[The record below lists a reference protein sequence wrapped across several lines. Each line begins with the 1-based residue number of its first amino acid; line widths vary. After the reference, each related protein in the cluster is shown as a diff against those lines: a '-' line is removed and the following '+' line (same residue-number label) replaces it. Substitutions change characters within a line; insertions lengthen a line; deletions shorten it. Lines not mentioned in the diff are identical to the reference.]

1 MNVCFPE
8 SFPLDDV
15 PGGFRPYQGQS
26 GQSLAPPAALGK
38 PLEPAAA
45 AAAALGKTAA
55 AVVAAAVVVV
65 VVVAAAACLVS
76 GGKICIQLLSSS
88 PCN

>member
-1 MNVCFPE
+1 MKVFHVNVF
-8 SFPLDDV
+8 SLDGL
-15 PGGFRPYQGQS
+15 PGGFRPCQGQS
-26 GQSLAPPAALGK
+26 GQSLALPAALGK
-38 PLEPAAA
+38 SSEPA

>member
-26 GQSLAPPAALGK
+26 GQSLAPPVALGK
-38 PLEPAAA
+38 PSEPAAA
-45 AAAALGKTAA
+45 DAAALGKTAA
-55 AVVAAAVVVV
+55 AVVVVVLV
-65 VVVAAAACLVS
+65 LVS

>member
-1 MNVCFPE
+1 MKVFHVNVF
-8 SFPLDDV
+8 SLDGL
-15 PGGFRPYQGQS
+15 PGGFRPCQGQS
-26 GQSLAPPAALGK
+26 GQSLALPAALGK
-38 PLEPAAA
+38 SSEPA

-55 AVVAAAVVVV
+55 AVVVVVV
-65 VVVAAAACLVS
+65 VAAAAACLVS

>member
-26 GQSLAPPAALGK
+26 GQSLAPPVALGK
-38 PLEPAAA
+38 PSEPAAA
-45 AAAALGKTAA
+45 DAAALGKTAA
-55 AVVAAAVVVV
+55 AAVVVV
-65 VVVAAAACLVS
+65 VVFVAAAAACLVS

>member
-1 MNVCFPE
+1 MKVFHVNVF
-8 SFPLDDV
+8 SLDGL

-26 GQSLAPPAALGK
+26 GQSLAPPVALGK
-38 PLEPAAA
+38 PLEPA

-55 AVVAAAVVVV
+55 AVV
-65 VVVAAAACLVS
+65 VVAAAACLVS
-76 GGKICIQLLSSS
+76 DGKICIQLLSSS

>member
-1 MNVCFPE
+1 MCFPE
-8 SFPLDDV
+8 SFPLDGL

-45 AAAALGKTAA
+45 AALGKTAA

-65 VVVAAAACLVS
+65 VVVAAACLVS

>member
-1 MNVCFPE
+1 MNVCFSE

-26 GQSLAPPAALGK
+26 GQSLAPPVALGK
-38 PLEPAAA
+38 PSEPAAA
-45 AAAALGKTAA
+45 DAAALGKTAA
-55 AVVAAAVVVV
+55 AAAAAAAAVVVV
-65 VVVAAAACLVS
+65 LVLVS

>member
-26 GQSLAPPAALGK
+26 GQSLAPPVALGK
-38 PLEPAAA
+38 PSEP
-45 AAAALGKTAA
+45 AAALGKTAA
-55 AVVAAAVVVV
+55 AAAAAAAVVVV
-65 VVVAAAACLVS
+65 VFVAAAACLVS